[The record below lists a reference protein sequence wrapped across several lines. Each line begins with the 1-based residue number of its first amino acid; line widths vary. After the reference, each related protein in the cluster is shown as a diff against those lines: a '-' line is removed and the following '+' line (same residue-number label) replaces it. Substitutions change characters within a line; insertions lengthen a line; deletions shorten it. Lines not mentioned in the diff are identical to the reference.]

1 MMDIVLK
8 IPVSDYVPVRDGLKV
23 MANSLAG
30 SVRYDNPTCLMVE
43 GYVAILDAY
52 IKAENKEK

>member
-1 MMDIVLK
+1 MDIILK
-8 IPVSDYVPVRDGLKV
+8 TPVSDYAPVRDGMKA

-30 SVRYDNPTCLMVE
+30 SVRYDNPTYLMVE
-43 GYVAILDAY
+43 GYVAILDAH